1 MEYQK
6 LEKPIYWM
14 GFVKGKFAKRKFIEC
29 QAAFPRYLRDTEGNI
44 RYFSKEMESKMGEI
58 RFVGGYSE
66 YSYTDFTKQDEIQ
79 FLREMV
85 KHNNERIGELDKK
98 IGSIME
104 ESNALINIIKEKESN
119 C

>member
-6 LEKPIYWM
+6 LDKPIYWI
-14 GFVKGKFAKRKFIEC
+14 GYNKGQFIKRKFVER
-29 QAAFPRYLRDTEGNI
+29 QTRFPRYLRDTEGNI

-66 YSYTDFTKQDEIQ
+66 YSYTNFTKNDEIQ

-85 KHNNERIGELDKK
+85 KHNNKRAGQIQRKLDSVNKETNK
-98 IGSIME
+98 FIDM
-104 ESNALINIIKEKESN
+104 IKELEKE
-119 C
+119 